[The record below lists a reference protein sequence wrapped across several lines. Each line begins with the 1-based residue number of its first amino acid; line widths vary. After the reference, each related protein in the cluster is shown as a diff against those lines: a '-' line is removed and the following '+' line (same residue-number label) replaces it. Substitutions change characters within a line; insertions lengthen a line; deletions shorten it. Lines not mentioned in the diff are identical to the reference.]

1 MRPGVAD
8 DPDAPMFLNLARTM
22 SKDPR
27 KACLKGGPWFIN
39 SPSGVN
45 KIAGAMEKMVFI
57 SEIDVGDCKIYNT
70 SIRKM
75 VVSSLLRK
83 NVLYK
88 QIMAYTSHKSAKSS
102 INFDTMD
109 HEVNTKI
116 SNLLFQMNSTYKR
129 QSAPRYL

>member
-1 MRPGVAD
+1 
-8 DPDAPMFLNLARTM
+8 
-22 SKDPR
+22 
-27 KACLKGGPWFIN
+27 
-39 SPSGVN
+39 
-45 KIAGAMEKMVFI
+45 MVVI
-57 SEIDVGDCKIYNT
+57 SDIDVGGRKIFNT

-88 QIMAYTSHKSAKSS
+88 QIMAYTGHKSAKSS

>member
-83 NVLYK
+83 VPLK
-88 QIMAYTSHKSAKSS
+88 QIMAYTGHKIATCL
-102 INFDTMD
+102 ITYDTMD
-109 HEVNTKI
+109 HEVGTKI
-116 SNLLFQMNSTYKR
+116 SKLLFQTNSTYER
-129 QSAPRYL
+129 Q